1 MTREQAEAWIAGY
14 ERAWRAAGTEALGEL
29 FTPDATYLQ
38 GPYAEPVVGLAAIA
52 SMWEAERE
60 GPDEAFRM
68 TSDVVAV
75 DGATAVARLEVHY
88 GDPVWQQWRDLW
100 VIRFADDG
108 RCAAF
113 EEWPV
118 SPPAS

>member
-1 MTREQAEAWIAGY
+1 MTREQAEAWIAAY
-14 ERAWRAAGTEALGEL
+14 ERAWRAPGTEALGEL

-38 GPYAEPVVGLAAIA
+38 GPYDEPVIGLPAIGR
-52 SMWEAERE
+52 MWEAERE

-118 SPPAS
+118 SPPTS